1 MARSKARALEALAEI
16 RRYVECKLKLLVN
29 EDKTRVAPLGKCE
42 FLGFNV
48 VGKRIRASEKSL
60 KRFKLRIKELTSR
73 SLGVSMEFRLSKLRS
88 YCVGW
93 FHYFKFGFLCKEARA
108 WDGWIRRRLRLCYW
122 KMWKLPRTRR
132 RMLIKLGVEP
142 SAVKLASR
150 SRKGYWRLS
159 MNPLV
164 RYALSNAW
172 LEEQGVPSLSEL
184 LIVFRHGDQ
193 AKV

>member
-1 MARSKARALEALAEI
+1 MRH
-16 RRYVECKLKLLVN
+16 CLKVQL
-29 EDKTRVAPLGKCE
+29 PFCE
-42 FLGFNV
+42 RFRTLT
-48 VGKRIRASEKSL
+48 SEKSL

-93 FHYFKFGFLCKEARA
+93 FHYFKFGFLCREARA
-108 WDGWIRRRLRLCYW
+108 WDGWIRRRVRLCYW